1 LVCFISFLDQI
12 RYFFESTAIKML
24 LSLVLGLIVDD
35 NPSILKYI
43 EDILESSG
51 HSVVKCPDGMSAV
64 QAVHSDSFDLII
76 SDLAMPGMDG
86 FELVSEIRVLY
97 PDIPIVIITGV
108 GGVDEAV
115 TAIKRGA
122 NDFVIKP
129 FQPQEF
135 KVKVERN
142 LEHYHLKKEIERLK
156 RDRAARG
163 GVTIVGEGPAM
174 KRLKATMERVARSN
188 ASVILFGE
196 SGTGKELVARAI
208 HEESER
214 RDKLFL
220 PVDCSA
226 LSETIIESELF
237 GHVRGAFTGAD
248 RAKKGLFEEADGGTV
263 FLDEIGNLTWQTQSK
278 LLRFLQ
284 EREIK
289 PVGSSKVMKINV
301 RIISA
306 TNVNLRKEIENGTFR
321 EDLFYRLSGI
331 ELLVPP
337 LRDRVEDIPCLVE
350 HFIRKYSRE
359 LGKKIDF
366 MEDEALEI
374 LKRRGWN
381 GNVRELEHLIEYAL
395 VLESQN
401 RVSARTILHI
411 LPESKEGASALAAF
425 EPDLARAVSNFEKEH
440 IERVIDLARN
450 NKAKA
455 ARLLGISR
463 SVLYEKMKKYNIE

>member
-1 LVCFISFLDQI
+1 MGNI
-12 RYFFESTAIKML
+12 
-24 LSLVLGLIVDD
+24 LIVDD

-51 HSVVKCPDGMSAV
+51 HTIVKCADGMSAID
-64 QAVHSDSFDLII
+64 AVHSDSFDLVV

-115 TAIKRGA
+115 TAIKKGA
-122 NDFVIKP
+122 SDFVIKP

-135 KVKVERN
+135 RVKVEQN
-142 LEHYHLKKEIERLK
+142 LEHYRLKKEIERLK
-156 RDRAARG
+156 RDRSARG
-163 GVTIVGEGPAM
+163 GVAIVGEGSAM
-174 KRLKATMERVARSN
+174 KKLRATMKQVAKSN
-188 ASVILFGE
+188 APVILFGE

-214 RDKLFL
+214 REKLFL

-248 RAKKGLFEEADGGTV
+248 RTKKGLFEEANGGTV

-331 ELLVPP
+331 ELVVPP
-337 LRDRVEDIPCLVE
+337 LRDRVDDIPHLVE

-366 MEDEALEI
+366 IEDEALEI
-374 LKRRGWN
+374 LKRRRWN

-395 VLESQN
+395 VLES
-401 RVSARTILHI
+401 RSRIEASTI
-411 LPESKEGASALAAF
+411 
-425 EPDLARAVSNFEKEH
+425 
-440 IERVIDLARN
+440 
-450 NKAKA
+450 
-455 ARLLGISR
+455 
-463 SVLYEKMKKYNIE
+463 

>member
-1 LVCFISFLDQI
+1 MSNI
-12 RYFFESTAIKML
+12 
-24 LSLVLGLIVDD
+24 LIVDD
-35 NPSILKYI
+35 NPAILKYI

-51 HSVVKCPDGMSAV
+51 HTIVKCADGMSAID
-64 QAVHSDSFDLII
+64 AVHSDSFDLVV

-115 TAIKRGA
+115 TAIKKGA
-122 NDFVIKP
+122 SDFVIKP

-135 KVKVERN
+135 RVKVEQN
-142 LEHYHLKKEIERLK
+142 LEHYRLKKEIERLK
-156 RDRAARG
+156 RDRSARG
-163 GVTIVGEGPAM
+163 GVAIVGEGSAM
-174 KRLKATMERVARSN
+174 KKLRATMKQVAKSN
-188 ASVILFGE
+188 APVIVFGE

-214 RDKLFL
+214 REKLFL

-248 RAKKGLFEEADGGTV
+248 RTKKGLFEEANGGTV

-331 ELLVPP
+331 ELVVPP
-337 LRDRVEDIPCLVE
+337 LRDRVDDIPHLVD

-366 MEDEALEI
+366 IEDEALEI
-374 LKRRGWN
+374 LKRRPWN

-395 VLESQN
+395 VLES
-401 RVSARTILHI
+401 RSRIEASTILHI
-411 LPESKEGASALAAF
+411 LPEGKEGASVPASF
-425 EPDLARAVSNFEKEH
+425 EPDLSRAVSFFEKEH
-440 IERVIDLARN
+440 IERVIGLARN

-463 SVLYEKMKKYNIE
+463 SVLYEKMKKYTIE

>member
-1 LVCFISFLDQI
+1 MGNI
-12 RYFFESTAIKML
+12 
-24 LSLVLGLIVDD
+24 LIVDD
-35 NPSILKYI
+35 NPAILKYI

-51 HSVVKCPDGMSAV
+51 HTIVKCADGMSAID
-64 QAVHSDSFDLII
+64 AVHSDSFDLVV

-97 PDIPIVIITGV
+97 PEIPIVIITGV

-115 TAIKRGA
+115 TAIKKGA
-122 NDFVIKP
+122 SDFVIKP

-135 KVKVERN
+135 KVKVEQN
-142 LEHYHLKKEIERLK
+142 LEHYRLRKEIERLK
-156 RDRAARG
+156 RERSAAG
-163 GVTIVGEGPAM
+163 GVSIVGEGPAM
-174 KRLKATMERVARSN
+174 KKLRATMKQVAKSN
-188 ASVILFGE
+188 APVIIFGE

-214 RDKLFL
+214 REKPFL

-248 RAKKGLFEEADGGTV
+248 RTKKGLFEEANGGTV

-331 ELLVPP
+331 ELVVPP
-337 LRDRVEDIPCLVE
+337 LRDRVDDIPHLAE
-350 HFIRKYSRE
+350 HFIHKYSRD
-359 LGKKIDF
+359 LGKKINF
-366 MEDEALEI
+366 IEDEALDI
-374 LKRRGWN
+374 LKRRTWN

-395 VLESQN
+395 VLES
-401 RVSARTILHI
+401 RDRIEAGTILHI
-411 LPESKEGASALAAF
+411 LPEGREGAGVSASF
-425 EPDLARAVSNFEKEH
+425 EPDLTRAVAFFEKGH

-463 SVLYEKMKKYNIE
+463 SVLYEKMKKYHIE